1 MTAST
6 YHNGWYYPYFGRL
19 HESRKHKAWCPK
31 TQFDRADYL
40 QVDMGVVHYVCA
52 VATQGGGRSISE
64 RITSYKVQLSI
75 DGIAWEYYEQSSV
88 QKVKDV

>member
-1 MTAST
+1 MTAT
-6 YHNGWYYPYFGRL
+6 TVYPDNVNSCYPGNGRL
-19 HESRKHKAWCPK
+19 NGIKGWCPK
-31 TQFDRADYL
+31 TSSGRTDFL
-40 QVDMGVVHYVCA
+40 QVDMGSVHSVCA

-75 DGIAWEYYEQSSV
+75 DGIAWEYYEESSV